1 MRNDMF
7 SVLRRSPFSL
17 AKTRDVAL
25 RLGALIACLALLV
38 IAIPNSAQAFSDEE
52 LRTIAEQVN
61 DKRATK
67 KVAVTEEMAAD
78 GDPRVAPILK
88 AKLDGDL

>member
-25 RLGALIACLALLV
+25 RLGAVIACLALLV
-38 IAIPNSAQAFSDEE
+38 IAIPNAHRHS
-52 LRTIAEQVN
+52 
-61 DKRATK
+61 ATK
-67 KVAVTEEMAAD
+67 NCETS
-78 GDPRVAPILK
+78 PNS
-88 AKLDGDL
+88 